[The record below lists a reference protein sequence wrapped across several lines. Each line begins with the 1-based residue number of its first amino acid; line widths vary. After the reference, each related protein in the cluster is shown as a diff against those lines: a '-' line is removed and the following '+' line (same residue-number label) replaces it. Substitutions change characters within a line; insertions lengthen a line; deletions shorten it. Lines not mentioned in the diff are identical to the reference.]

1 MTSFKVMTIR
11 GIPIRLHVTFPLVLV
26 LAAFHFG
33 RDPSNRLQGA
43 MFGVVVTLLL
53 FACVVVHELA
63 HSLVV
68 RSFGVKVAEIVLL
81 PIGGSANM
89 EEVPERPHQELLMA
103 LAGPVASGLLGL
115 VLAVVMLVAYPGSWR
130 GLLVESLRVMNQ
142 GVGQEWKHVV
152 PYLVYSNLFLAGFNL
167 VPAFPMDG
175 GRVLRA
181 ILAMKL
187 AYGRATAIAVAIGQT
202 LAWLLGLLGLLF
214 GDVML
219 MAVALFVYV
228 VGAVEGK
235 MVKVKTALTGLK
247 VQQAFSRRAQT
258 LSPSDPLDQAVE
270 ATLAS
275 FQADFPVC
283 DGQELVGLLTRADVL
298 VGLREHG
305 SAVAVG
311 AVMRREFPT
320 VSTDDDL
327 FEVRRRMDQASLDAL
342 PVVKGTDFVG
352 LLTRQDVD
360 EVLRLV
366 SARPD
371 LLRSQP

>member
-1 MTSFKVMTIR
+1 MTIR
-11 GIPIRLHVTFPLVLV
+11 GIPIRLHVTFPLILI

-33 RDPSNRLQGA
+33 RDPSNRLMGA
-43 MFGVVVTLLL
+43 VFGIVVTLLL

-68 RSFGVKVAEIVLL
+68 RSFGVGVAEIVLL

-115 VLAVVMLVAYPGSWR
+115 GLAVVMVVTYSGIWR
-130 GLLVESLRVMNQ
+130 DLLVESLGVMNQ
-142 GVGQEWKHVV
+142 GVGAEWRHVL
-152 PYLVYSNLFLAGFNL
+152 PYLVVSNLFLAGFNL

-181 ILAMKL
+181 VLAMVL
-187 AYGRATAIAVAIGQT
+187 SYSRATAIAVAIGQI
-202 LAWLLGLLGLLF
+202 LAWLLGLVGLLF
-214 GDVML
+214 GDVTL

-228 VGAVEGK
+228 VGAVEGRL
-235 MVKVKTALTGLK
+235 VRVRTALTGLT
-247 VQQAFSRRAQT
+247 VQQAFSRQARA
-258 LSPSDPLDQAVE
+258 LSPGDTLDQAVE

-275 FQADFPVC
+275 FQADFPIC

-298 VGLREHG
+298 VGLREKG
-305 SAVAVG
+305 SAVAVES
-311 AVMRREFPT
+311 VMRREFPT
-320 VSTDDDL
+320 VSVDDDL
-327 FEVRRRMDQASLDAL
+327 FEVRKRMDQASLDAL
-342 PVVKGTDFVG
+342 PVVAEEGFVG

-366 SARPD
+366 SARPG
-371 LLRSQP
+371 LLEP

>member
-11 GIPIRLHVTFPLVLV
+11 GIPIRLHVTFPLILI

-33 RDPSNRLQGA
+33 RDPSNRIEGA
-43 MFGVVVTLLL
+43 AFGIVVTLLL

-68 RSFGVKVAEIVLL
+68 RSFGVTVSEIVLL

-89 EEVPERPHQELLMA
+89 EEIPERPHQELLMA
-103 LAGPVASGLLGL
+103 LAGPLASGLLGL
-115 VLAVVMLVAYPGSWR
+115 ILAVVMVIAYPGVWR
-130 GLLVESLRVMNQ
+130 GLLMESLRVMNQ
-142 GVGQEWKHVV
+142 GVGQEWNHVL
-152 PYLVYSNLFLAGFNL
+152 PYLVFSNLFLVGFNL

-175 GRVLRA
+175 GRALRA
-181 ILAMKL
+181 ILAMVVSYNK
-187 AYGRATAIAVAIGQT
+187 ATAIAVAVGQA
-202 LAWLLGLLGLLF
+202 LAWLLGLLGLLS

-235 MVKVKTALTGLK
+235 MVRVKTALTGLT
-247 VQQAFSRRAQT
+247 VQQAFSRHAQT
-258 LSPSDPLDQAVE
+258 LSPGDLLDQAVE

-305 SAVAVG
+305 SEVAVEQ
-311 AVMRREFPT
+311 VMRREFPT
-320 VSTDDDL
+320 VNITDDL
-327 FEVRRRMDQASLDAL
+327 FDVRRQMDRVSLDAL
-342 PVVKGTDFVG
+342 PVVDGEGFVG

-371 LLRSQP
+371 LLEP